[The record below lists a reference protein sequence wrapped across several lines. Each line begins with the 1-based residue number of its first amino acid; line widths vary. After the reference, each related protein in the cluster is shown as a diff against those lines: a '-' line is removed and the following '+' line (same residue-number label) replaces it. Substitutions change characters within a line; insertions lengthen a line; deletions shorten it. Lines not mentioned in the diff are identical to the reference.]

1 MKSKNFNKKLVL
13 NKETVFNLNNGE
25 MNELRGGIIATRWPQ
40 WCETNEAAC
49 TEYCPKSVG
58 GVGCM

>member
-1 MKSKNFNKKLVL
+1 MKSKNFNKKLEL
-13 NKETVFNLNNGE
+13 NKETVSNLNGGE
-25 MNELRGGIIATRWPQ
+25 MNELRGGIIATRWPM

-49 TEYCPKSVG
+49 SEYCPESFG